1 MDGIDLAALDTLQ
14 HGLAGHAEQLRG
26 LLHHHVAVRR
36 YLDEA
41 LAQFLGQADLPRRT
55 GRDLLAGYEAFVD
68 PTMEGR
74 RCHAEDVGGLFDAEK
89 FTLRAMR

>member
-36 YLDEA
+36 FLDEA

-55 GRDLLAGYEAFVD
+55 GRDLLAG
-68 PTMEGR
+68 
-74 RCHAEDVGGLFDAEK
+74 
-89 FTLRAMR
+89 LRSLR